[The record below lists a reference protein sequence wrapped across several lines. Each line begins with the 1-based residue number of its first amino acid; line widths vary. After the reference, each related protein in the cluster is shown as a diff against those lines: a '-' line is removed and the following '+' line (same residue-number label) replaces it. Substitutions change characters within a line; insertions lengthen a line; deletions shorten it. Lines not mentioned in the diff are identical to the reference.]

1 MKTCFLFPG
10 QGAQYP
16 GMGKDLWEASD
27 GVKELFEQ
35 ASEACAMDLER
46 LLFQGSEEELKAT
59 DKTQVAVTLVNVAAS
74 RVCREKGIVP
84 EGFAGFS
91 LGEYT
96 ALCEAG
102 VLEVRDLFP
111 IVKARGELMEK
122 ASRALDTGA
131 GTDAQAG
138 MAAVLGMS
146 YPDAAKVL
154 QGLEGQDVYLA
165 NYSSPQQIVLAGT
178 GAGLKKAEEAFK
190 AAGCRRYVPLRVSG
204 PFHSPLLE
212 EARKGLEEVLAGYR
226 FADPKGPVYANVS
239 GKRIT
244 SGEEARQLCVRQ
256 VVSTV
261 RWVDEEQC
269 LLDDGFDRCL
279 EVGPGSVLGGL
290 WKSFSK
296 DVPCLP
302 AGRLEDIDKLVE
314 G

>member
-1 MKTCFLFPG
+1 
-10 QGAQYP
+10 
-16 GMGKDLWEASD
+16 
-27 GVKELFEQ
+27 
-35 ASEACAMDLER
+35 
-46 LLFQGSEEELKAT
+46 
-59 DKTQVAVTLVNVAAS
+59 
-74 RVCREKGIVP
+74 VP

-96 ALCEAG
+96 ALYEAG

-131 GTDAQAG
+131 DAQAG
-138 MAAVLGMS
+138 MAAVLGMA
-146 YPDAAKVL
+146 YPDAARVLEGL
-154 QGLEGQDVYLA
+154 QGERVYLA

-178 GAGLKKAEEAFK
+178 AAGLAKAEEAFK
-190 AAGCRRYVPLRVSG
+190 AAGCRRYVTLRVSG

-226 FADPKGPVYANVS
+226 FADPRKPVYANVS
-239 GKRIT
+239 GTRIE
-244 SGEEARQLCVRQ
+244 SGEQAREFCVRQ

-261 RWVDEEQC
+261 LWVDEEQS

-290 WKSFSK
+290 WKSFSRE
-296 DVPCLP
+296 VPCLP
-302 AGRLEDIDKLVE
+302 AGKLEDISKLVE

>member
-35 ASEACAMDLER
+35 ASEACGMDLQR
-46 LLFQGSEEELKAT
+46 LLFEGTEEELKAT
-59 DKTQVAVTLVNVAAS
+59 DKTQIAVTLVNVAAS
-74 RVCREKGIVP
+74 RVCQERGTLP

-91 LGEYT
+91 LGEYS
-96 ALCEAG
+96 ALYEAG
-102 VLEVRDLFP
+102 VLQLRDLFP

-122 ASRALDTGA
+122 ASRALDTG
-131 GTDAQAG
+131 GEAQAG

-146 YPDAAKVL
+146 FPEASKVL
-154 QGLEGQDVYLA
+154 DALEGQGVYLA

-178 GAGLKKAEEAFK
+178 AAGLQKAEGAFK
-190 AAGCRRYVPLRVSG
+190 EAGCRRFVTLRVSG

-212 EARKGLEEVLAGYR
+212 EARRGLEQVLAGYR
-226 FADPKGPVYANVS
+226 FADPVKPVYSNVS
-239 GKRIT
+239 GKRVG
-244 SGEEARQLCVRQ
+244 SGDEARAYCVRQ

-261 RWVDEEQC
+261 LWVDEEQS
-269 LLDDGFDRCL
+269 LLDDGFDRFL
-279 EVGPGSVLGGL
+279 EVGPGSVLAGL

-296 DVPCLP
+296 EIPCLA
-302 AGRLEDIDKLVE
+302 AGKLEDINKLGE

>member
-1 MKTCFLFPG
+1 
-10 QGAQYP
+10 
-16 GMGKDLWEASD
+16 MGKDLWELSD
-27 GVKELFEQ
+27 GVKELFDL
-35 ASEACAMDLER
+35 ASEATGMHLQR
-46 LLFQGSEEELKAT
+46 LLFEGTEEELKAT

-74 RVCREKGIVP
+74 RVCQEKGIVP

-91 LGEYT
+91 LGEYA
-96 ALCEAG
+96 ALYEAG

-111 IVKARGELMEK
+111 IVKARGELMER
-122 ASRALDTGA
+122 ASRSLDKDTGA
-131 GTDAQAG
+131 DGQAG
-138 MAAVLGMS
+138 MAAVLGMAF
-146 YPDAAKVL
+146 PEARKVL
-154 QGLEGQDVYLA
+154 EGLKGHDVYLA

-178 GAGLKKAEEAFK
+178 AAGLQTAEGAFK
-190 AAGCRRYVPLRVSG
+190 EAGCRRYVVLRVSG

-212 EARKGLEEVLAGYR
+212 EAGKGLQEVLAGYR
-226 FADPKGPVYANVS
+226 FSDPRKPVYSNVS
-239 GKRIT
+239 GRRIT
-244 SGEEARQLCVRQ
+244 SGDDAREFCVRQ

-261 RWVDEEQC
+261 WWVDEEQS

-302 AGRLEDIDKLVE
+302 AGKLEDINKLVE